1 MNAPRDA
8 QRHIHFITG
17 KLAEHALRAT
27 VTPLADK
34 LGFHF
39 TIGVMPITVAALM
52 TPRWLARHF
61 VVPEQATEVMLPG
74 YLGDELA
81 PLQQMT
87 SATIVLGPKD
97 LRDIA
102 SHLTGAQRVRPDLT
116 EHAVEIIA
124 EINHA
129 PRLDLAELLKLAD
142 ELRHAGADRIDVG
155 CNPGE
160 RWSQVGKAVGELC
173 RAGHTVSIDSFDS
186 VEIAQACDAG
196 ASLVLSVNS
205 SNVHEASR
213 WGAEVVAI
221 PDTPDDLE
229 SLSTTLQQLSDA
241 QVPFR
246 IDPILE
252 PIGLGFFESLLRY
265 HVTRR
270 KYPEAKMMM
279 GIGNLTELS
288 DVDSAGVN
296 FLLLGICA
304 ELRIESVLTTQVIPW
319 AQSSVRECEIARR
332 IVHYAVQQRV
342 PPKRLDDQLIV
353 LRDATVRTYPLETIR
368 QLSSSIR
375 DNNYRLFAQDGLL
388 QLVSAGVYL
397 ADRDPFL
404 LFDRLLNEP
413 IAENIEQTHAFYLGY
428 ELAKA
433 QMALLLGK
441 QYEQDQAL
449 DWGHLTMAEPTHRLK
464 HGPGRPRKNS

>member
-1 MNAPRDA
+1 LNAPRDA

-27 VTPLADK
+27 VVPLADK
-34 LGFHF
+34 LGFQF

-74 YLGDELA
+74 YLGEELD

-87 SATIVLGPKD
+87 SAKVVLGPKD

-116 EHAVEIIA
+116 EHNVEIIA

-129 PRLDLAELLKLAD
+129 PRLDLLRLLNLAD
-142 ELRHAGADRIDVG
+142 ELRNEGADRIDIG

-160 RWSQVGKAVGELC
+160 RWSQVGTAIAELC
-173 RAGHTVSIDSFDS
+173 RAGHSVSIDSFDS
-186 VEIAQACDAG
+186 VEVAQACDAG

-205 SNVHEASR
+205 SNVREASR

-221 PDTPDDLE
+221 PDTPENLA
-229 SLSTTLQQLSDA
+229 SLDATVEQLNEA

-252 PIGLGFFESLLRY
+252 PIGFGFFDSLLRY
-265 HVTRR
+265 HVTRQR
-270 KYPEAKMMM
+270 YPEAKMMM

-304 ELRIESVLTTQVIPW
+304 ELKIESVLTTQVIPW

-332 IVHYAVQQRV
+332 ILHYAVKQRV
-342 PPKRLDDQLIV
+342 PPKRLDDQLVV
-353 LRDATVRTYPLETIR
+353 LRDSQIKTYPRETIS

-375 DNNYRLFAQDGLL
+375 DNNYRIFAQDGLL
-388 QLVSAGVYL
+388 QLVSAGLYL
-397 ADRDPFL
+397 ADKDPFL
-404 LFDRLLNEP
+404 LFERLLQEP

-428 ELAKA
+428 EFAKA
-433 QMALLLGK
+433 QIALLLGK

-449 DWGHLTMAEPTHRLK
+449 NWGHLTVAEPTHRLK
-464 HGPGRPRKNS
+464 HGPGRPRKRS